1 MIQEVRD
8 RVLAILGENFST
20 EQLQMIDCAVRDAL
34 RGMRVEKEDMLPAVV
49 QPGIDREIEEYK
61 RRKETKGLK
70 KETVANY
77 VQVLRAFNAV
87 TGKAAQDIV
96 DVDIID
102 FLNKY
107 QTYRNISASRKKDM
121 RIILNGF
128 FGYLSDSGRIL
139 RNPMATVEQIKVPK
153 KHRRALTMLG
163 YEHVR
168 LACKDTRERAL
179 IEFLFSTGCRVSEVV
194 SLNRSD
200 IDYYNKRIL
209 VKGKGDKER
218 YVFLN
223 APAIVWLDRYFQERS
238 DTNEALFV
246 SSKAPHGRLL
256 KGALEKNIHQL
267 GERCSKHLFP
277 HLFRHTMATY
287 CLNMKMDVQDL
298 KMIMGH
304 ESIETT
310 MLYVTQNPEHARQA
324 YFQVQAA

>member
-1 MIQEVRD
+1 MVQEVRD
-8 RVLAILGENFST
+8 RVLAVLGDNFTT

-34 RGMRVEKEDMLPAVV
+34 RGMRVEKECMLPSIV
-49 QPGIDREIEEYK
+49 QPGISREIEEYK

-87 TGKAAQDIV
+87 TMKAAQDIT
-96 DVDIID
+96 DTDIMD

-107 QTYRNISASRKKDM
+107 QQYRNIGASRKKDM

-128 FGYLSDSGRIL
+128 FGYLSDSGRIV
-139 RNPMATVEQIKVPK
+139 RNPMTTVEQIKIPK
-153 KHRRALTMLG
+153 KHRKALTMLG

-194 SLNRSD
+194 NLNRDD

-209 VKGKGDKER
+209 VRGKGDKER

-223 APAIVWLDRYFQERS
+223 APAIVWLDKYFRERT
-238 DTNEALFV
+238 DYDDALFV
-246 SSKAPHGRLL
+246 SSKAPHSRLL
-256 KGALEKNIHQL
+256 KGALEKIVRQI
-267 GERCSKHLFP
+267 GERCNKHLFP